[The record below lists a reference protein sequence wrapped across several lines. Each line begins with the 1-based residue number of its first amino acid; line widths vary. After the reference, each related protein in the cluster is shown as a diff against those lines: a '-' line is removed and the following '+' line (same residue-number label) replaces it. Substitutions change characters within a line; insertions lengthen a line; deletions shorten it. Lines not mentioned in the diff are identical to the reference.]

1 MAVFKKVEVIQASPV
16 LIPTLANH
24 LKEVFEKEEYTVSVD
39 HLSSGGCIVSITKV
53 GFFKAILGMKS
64 ALKISLLPQHETILF
79 DASVGIW
86 GQQAI
91 PTAISLF
98 VFWPVL
104 LTQIWGTIQQAN
116 LDDKALAIINE
127 VVSTSPMPI
136 AEEETTMKFCTAC
149 GHRNSSDARFCS
161 ECGHQF

>member
-1 MAVFKKVEVIQASPV
+1 
-16 LIPTLANH
+16 
-24 LKEVFEKEEYTVSVD
+24 
-39 HLSSGGCIVSITKV
+39 
-53 GFFKAILGMKS
+53 MKS
-64 ALKISLLPQHETILF
+64 ALKINLLPQHETILF
-79 DASVGIW
+79 DAGVGIW

-104 LTQIWGTIQQAN
+104 LTQIWGAIQQAN

-127 VVSTSPMPI
+127 VVSTTPMPI

-149 GHRNSSDARFCS
+149 GHRNSSDARFCC